1 MNLKVAKL
9 VPRTWILVLS
19 LLVSVPLRAQVGGAT
34 LCGTITNPAG
44 AVVPNAKIS
53 VKNVATGQSAE
64 TQTDSAGRYDV
75 PNLTP
80 GEVSVPAEWF
90 STIVSKVTI
99 TAGAKQTLN
108 LKSASRP

>member
-1 MNLKVAKL
+1 VKVTGEF
-9 VPRTWILVLS
+9 VPRTWILALS

-44 AVVPNAKIS
+44 AVVPNAEIS

-64 TQTDSAGRYDV
+64 TQTDSAGLYDV

-80 GEVSVPAEWF
+80 RGLRGFRLRRMVQHHR
-90 STIVSKVTI
+90 I
-99 TAGAKQTLN
+99 
-108 LKSASRP
+108 